1 VGDKV
6 KHRSPLPTFLHLRK
20 AASNEVR
27 PEKDVWR
34 NVVRKDIVGMHDAI
48 MRSRGWDEALLPR
61 G

>member
-34 NVVRKDIVGMHDAI
+34 NVVRKEVVGMHDAKSG
-48 MRSRGWDEALLPR
+48 MGLALLPR